1 MKLILSLF
9 AIMLNQNPETYV
21 FDFSK
26 GNLMGQNWYVL
37 NDDVMGGVSTSSLDY
52 NMDGYATFSGK
63 VSLENNG
70 GFASV
75 RCATGI
81 VKVQP
86 KGKVILQLRGDGKRY
101 QFRLRANKEDWY
113 SYITYFE
120 TTGDWQEV
128 EIDLAEMYPSFRGRK
143 LDMGNFSEDRF
154 EEISYLIANY
164 KQESFQL
171 DIKSMHL
178 K

>member
-1 MKLILSLF
+1 MNLILYLF
-9 AIMLNQNPETYV
+9 LMILNQNAKTYV

-26 GNLMGQNWYVL
+26 GNLVGKNWYVL
-37 NDDVMGGVSTSSLDY
+37 NDDVMGGVSISNLDY
-52 NMDGYATFSGK
+52 NKDGYATFSGK
-63 VSLENNG
+63 VLLENNG

-75 RCATGI
+75 RCVTGSVDVQTAT
-81 VKVQP
+81 KVVL
-86 KGKVILQLRGDGKRY
+86 KLRGDGKRY
-101 QFRLRANKEDWY
+101 QFRLKSDRSDWY

-143 LDMGNFSEDRF
+143 LDKDNFSADSF
-154 EEISYLIANY
+154 EEISFLIANY
-164 KQESFQL
+164 KEESFQL